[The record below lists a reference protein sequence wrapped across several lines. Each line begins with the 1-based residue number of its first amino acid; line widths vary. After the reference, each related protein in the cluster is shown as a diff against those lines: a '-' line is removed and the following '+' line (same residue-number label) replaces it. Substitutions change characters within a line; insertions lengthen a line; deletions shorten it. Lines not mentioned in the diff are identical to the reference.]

1 VFVLSAAGLRLRLR
15 LRLMLRLA
23 SDKCTRKKAKL
34 TQTPG
39 T

>member
-1 VFVLSAAGLRLRLR
+1 MCIVFVLSAAGLRLRLR
-15 LRLMLRLA
+15 LL
-23 SDKCTRKKAKL
+23 SYKCTRKKANL